1 MVRVPLATGRYSAS
15 AQRNLAVGKTHTDD
29 GPELKNRLAV
39 DFFIRGEV
47 VMSIFGKIKDAIFG
61 NKAQARPN
69 APASPAPTANRTP
82 SASGG
87 PAAASP
93 KPAQQAPAQP
103 IDVEAALEKMAAGNS
118 QKLNWRTSIVDL
130 MKLVGMDSS
139 LENRKELARE
149 LGYTGD
155 TGDSA
160 AMNIWLH
167 KRVMKELAAHGGKV
181 PANMLD

>member
-1 MVRVPLATGRYSAS
+1 
-15 AQRNLAVGKTHTDD
+15 
-29 GPELKNRLAV
+29 
-39 DFFIRGEV
+39 
-47 VMSIFGKIKDAIFG
+47 MSIFTKIKDAIFG
-61 NKAQARPN
+61 SKAAASP
-69 APASPAPTANRTP
+69 APASPPP
-82 SASGG
+82 SARPAPSAGTA
-87 PAAASP
+87 PAA
-93 KPAQQAPAQP
+93 PAQAPAQP
-103 IDVEAALEKMAAGNS
+103 AVDVEAALEKMAAGNP

-155 TGDSA
+155 PGDSA

>member
-1 MVRVPLATGRYSAS
+1 
-15 AQRNLAVGKTHTDD
+15 
-29 GPELKNRLAV
+29 
-39 DFFIRGEV
+39 
-47 VMSIFGKIKDAIFG
+47 MSIFSKIKDAIFG
-61 NKAQARPN
+61 NKAAAQPTTT
-69 APASPAPTANRTP
+69 ASPPAASRTP
-82 SASGG
+82 SASSG
-87 PAAASP
+87 PAAAP
-93 KPAQQAPAQP
+93 AKPAQSPAQP
-103 IDVEAALEKMAAGNS
+103 VVDVEAILEKMSADKG

-139 LENRKELARE
+139 QENRKELARE

-155 TGDSA
+155 TADSA

>member
-1 MVRVPLATGRYSAS
+1 
-15 AQRNLAVGKTHTDD
+15 
-29 GPELKNRLAV
+29 
-39 DFFIRGEV
+39 
-47 VMSIFGKIKDAIFG
+47 MSIFSRIKDAIFG
-61 NKAQARPN
+61 TKAEARPN
-69 APASPAPTANRTP
+69 APTTAPSVGRTP
-82 SASGG
+82 SAGSA
-87 PAAASP
+87 PAAQP
-93 KPAQQAPAQP
+93 KPAQVPAGR
-103 IDVEAALEKMAAGNS
+103 IDVEAALEKIATTTG

-149 LGYTGD
+149 LGYTAD
-155 TGDSA
+155 TADSA

>member
-1 MVRVPLATGRYSAS
+1 
-15 AQRNLAVGKTHTDD
+15 
-29 GPELKNRLAV
+29 
-39 DFFIRGEV
+39 
-47 VMSIFGKIKDAIFG
+47 MSIFTKIKDAIFG
-61 NKAQARPN
+61 SKAEARPT
-69 APASPAPTANRTP
+69 APASPPPGSRTP
-82 SASGG
+82 SAGTA
-87 PAAASP
+87 PTAAP
-93 KPAQQAPAQP
+93 QKPAQAPAQP
-103 IDVEAALEKMAAGNS
+103 AVDVEAVLTKMAADNG

-155 TGDSA
+155 QGDSA

-167 KRVMKELAAHGGKV
+167 KRVMRELAAHGGKV

>member
-1 MVRVPLATGRYSAS
+1 
-15 AQRNLAVGKTHTDD
+15 
-29 GPELKNRLAV
+29 
-39 DFFIRGEV
+39 
-47 VMSIFGKIKDAIFG
+47 MSIFGKIKDAIFG
-61 NKAQARPN
+61 SKAQARPT
-69 APASPAPTANRTP
+69 APASPPAASRTP
-82 SASGG
+82 SAGTA
-87 PAAASP
+87 PTAAPP
-93 KPAQQAPAQP
+93 KPAQAPAQP
-103 IDVEAALEKMAAGNS
+103 VVDVEAVLEKMAADNG

-149 LGYTGD
+149 LGYSGD
-155 TGDSA
+155 QNDSA

>member
-1 MVRVPLATGRYSAS
+1 
-15 AQRNLAVGKTHTDD
+15 
-29 GPELKNRLAV
+29 
-39 DFFIRGEV
+39 
-47 VMSIFGKIKDAIFG
+47 MSIFGKIKDAIFG
-61 NKAQARPN
+61 NKAEARPT
-69 APASPAPTANRTP
+69 APPAPPAGARPSSAGSSASPPQASPAPA
-82 SASGG
+82 
-87 PAAASP
+87 PAAAV
-93 KPAQQAPAQP
+93 
-103 IDVEAALEKMAAGNS
+103 DVEASLEKMAASNS

-155 TGDSA
+155 AGDSA

>member
-1 MVRVPLATGRYSAS
+1 
-15 AQRNLAVGKTHTDD
+15 
-29 GPELKNRLAV
+29 
-39 DFFIRGEV
+39 
-47 VMSIFGKIKDAIFG
+47 MSIFGRIKDAIFG
-61 NKAQARPN
+61 SNAAARP
-69 APASPAPTANRTP
+69 STP
-82 SASGG
+82 SPQATPGRPPPVSSGS
-87 PAAASP
+87 AAPSA
-93 KPAQQAPAQP
+93 KPAQAPAQP
-103 IDVEAALEKMAAGNS
+103 VVDVEAALEKMAATTG

-139 LENRKELARE
+139 FENRKELARE

-155 TGDSA
+155 PGDSA

>member
-1 MVRVPLATGRYSAS
+1 MHRPLRQRAALLRRVPDLRH
-15 AQRNLAVGKTHTDD
+15 RNR
-29 GPELKNRLAV
+29 NRRL
-39 DFFIRGEV
+39 
-47 VMSIFGKIKDAIFG
+47 
-61 NKAQARPN
+61 PL
-69 APASPAPTANRTP
+69 P
-82 SASGG
+82 
-87 PAAASP
+87 
-93 KPAQQAPAQP
+93 QP
-103 IDVEAALEKMAAGNS
+103 VDVEAVLKRMAADNK
-118 QKLNWRTSIVDL
+118 QQLNWQTSIVDL
-130 MKLVGMDSS
+130 MKLLGMDSS